1 MEMQRMSRGAET
13 MIEVVVIGAGPY
25 GLSIAAH
32 LAANKI
38 PYRIFGKPMSAWSTQ
53 MPKGMHL
60 KSEGFASS
68 LSHPSGSFTLKEYC
82 AERAIP
88 YQETGLP
95 VKLETF
101 VAYGLAF
108 KQKFV
113 PDLEEKLVKAVLAA
127 RVGFEVELEDGEKLY
142 ARNVVVASGI
152 GHFAHIPEVLR
163 SLSPETISH
172 SGQHSGLQA
181 FRGRDVAV
189 VGSGASALD
198 MLTLLHEAGARVQ
211 LISRSEKIHFHD
223 PPGPRSLKTRI
234 TQPRTGLGS
243 GLELVFCV
251 RAPRMFR
258 HLPERIRLDRVKKVL
273 GPAPGWF
280 VRDRIVGKAPFHT
293 GCEIEAAK
301 THGGKAILEVRRA
314 DGKRQT
320 IEADHVIAATG
331 YQVDLE
337 RLQFLTSGLRE
348 RIQLTG
354 KAPRL
359 SSHFESTVPGLYF
372 VGITAANTFG
382 PLMRFAYGAAF
393 TAASLAKHFRK
404 RARRTELAQ
413 NPVRLEYRS
422 AVGVTDEGLAENE

>member
-1 MEMQRMSRGAET
+1 

-32 LAANKI
+32 LAANRI

-82 AERAIP
+82 AQRSLP

-101 VAYGLAF
+101 VDYGLAF
-108 KQKFV
+108 QQKFV
-113 PDLEEKLVKAVLAA
+113 PNLEEKLVKSVLAA

-152 GHFAHIPEVLR
+152 GHFAHVPQVLQSLGPER
-163 SLSPETISH
+163 ISH
-172 SGQHSGLQA
+172 SSQHSGLEA

-198 MLTLLHEAGARVQ
+198 LLTLLHEAGARVQ

-258 HLPERIRLDRVKKVL
+258 RLPERVRLDRVKKVL

-280 VRDRIVGKAPFHT
+280 IRDRIVGKVPFNT
-293 GCEIEAAK
+293 ACEIEGASSRD
-301 THGGKAILEVRRA
+301 GKAILEISGK

-320 IEADHVIAATG
+320 IAVDHVIAATG

-337 RLQFLTSGLRE
+337 RLQFLTPGLRGKI
-348 RIQLTG
+348 RLTG
-354 KAPRL
+354 KAPLL
-359 SSHFESTVPGLYF
+359 SSQFESSVPGLYF
-372 VGITAANTFG
+372 VGITAANSFG
-382 PLMRFAYGAAF
+382 PLMRFAYGSAF
-393 TAASLAKHFRK
+393 TAASLASHLGRKFK
-404 RARRTELAQ
+404 RAEAVQKSAKR
-413 NPVRLEYRS
+413 EYRS
-422 AVGVTDEGLAENE
+422 AVGVADKGLAENE